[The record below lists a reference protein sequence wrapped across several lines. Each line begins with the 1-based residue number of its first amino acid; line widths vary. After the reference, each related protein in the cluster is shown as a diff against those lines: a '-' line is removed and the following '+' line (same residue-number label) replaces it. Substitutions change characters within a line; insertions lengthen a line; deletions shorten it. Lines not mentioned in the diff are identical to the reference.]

1 MKRLH
6 SYWTYPFVLFP
17 LLLGF
22 YLTYLLFTNYDISIR
37 SLLVGT
43 ILNITFIALF
53 IGLFTIFKRV
63 YVQGSSLYVYD
74 LHSNTPY
81 VLSLEQLRV
90 VERDNS
96 PRTILLG
103 TYNISFLI
111 EDGSYYTV
119 SFMKNKLIFNLRK
132 YI

>member
-1 MKRLH
+1 MKRLY
-6 SYWTYPFVLFP
+6 SYWTYSFVFFP

-37 SLLVGT
+37 ILLIGA

-63 YVQGSSLYVYD
+63 YIEGSSLYVYD

-81 VLSLEQLRV
+81 VFPLEQLRV
-90 VERDNS
+90 VERSNS
-96 PRTILLG
+96 RFSVLSG
-103 TYNISFLI
+103 SYNVSFLI

-119 SFMKNKLIFNLRK
+119 TFMKNKLIFNLRK